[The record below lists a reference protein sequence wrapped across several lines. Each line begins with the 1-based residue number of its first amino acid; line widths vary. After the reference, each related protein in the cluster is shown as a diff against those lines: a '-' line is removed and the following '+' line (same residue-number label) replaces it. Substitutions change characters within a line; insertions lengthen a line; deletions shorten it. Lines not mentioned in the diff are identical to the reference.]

1 MTCMVLVDMA
11 QDLLDTDV
19 LLKDQLEGS
28 QYS

>member
-1 MTCMVLVDMA
+1 MTCMVLVDMT